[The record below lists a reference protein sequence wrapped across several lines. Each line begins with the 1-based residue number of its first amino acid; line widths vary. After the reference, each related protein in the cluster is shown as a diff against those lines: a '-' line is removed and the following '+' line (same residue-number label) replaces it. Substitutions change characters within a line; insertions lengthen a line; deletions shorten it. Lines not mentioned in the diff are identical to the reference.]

1 LALPVRSD
9 LTGRKQAVMPGKG
22 GAGKAQ
28 NIRAVRMR
36 QYAQILVAIFVWLSS
51 SAVVAQSAMEMAA
64 RDVIGRQ
71 LEAMNRGD
79 GVAAFAFA
87 SPAIQAIFGDAAN
100 FMRMVERGYPQI
112 YRSRR
117 HRFLQFDSSGGE
129 LIQRVLIESDSGTVV
144 ARYEMVEIDG
154 TWRINGCT
162 IEQTEGA

>member
-1 LALPVRSD
+1 MPLP
-9 LTGRKQAVMPGKG
+9 
-22 GAGKAQ
+22 
-28 NIRAVRMR
+28 MR
-36 QYAQILVAIFVWLSS
+36 RYAHILVVLLVCAGS
-51 SAVVAQSAMEMAA
+51 SAVVAQSATETAI

-87 SPAIQAIFGDAAN
+87 SPAIQSIFGDAAN

-117 HRFLQFDSSGGE
+117 HRFLQLDRSGAE
-129 LIQRVLIESDSGTVV
+129 LIQRVLIESDSGSVV
-144 ARYEMVEIDG
+144 ARYEMLKIEG

-162 IEQTEGA
+162 IEPPEAA

>member
-9 LTGRKQAVMPGKG
+9 LHRLEAGGDAWQGRRRKPQTSVL
-22 GAGKAQ
+22 
-28 NIRAVRMR
+28 MR
-36 QYAQILVAIFVWLSS
+36 QYAQILVAILVWLSS
-51 SAVVAQSAMEMAA
+51 SAVVAQSAMEMAT

-71 LEAMNRGD
+71 LEAMNHGD

-87 SPAIQAIFGDAAN
+87 SPAIQTIFGDAAN

-154 TWRINGCT
+154 AWRINGCT

>member
-1 LALPVRSD
+1 MPLP
-9 LTGRKQAVMPGKG
+9 
-22 GAGKAQ
+22 
-28 NIRAVRMR
+28 MR
-36 QYAQILVAIFVWLSS
+36 RYAHILVVLLVWAGS
-51 SAVVAQSAMEMAA
+51 SAVAAHSATETAI

-87 SPAIQAIFGDAAN
+87 SPAIQSIFGDAAN

-112 YRSRR
+112 YRSRQ
-117 HRFLQFDSSGGE
+117 HRFLQLDSTGGE
-129 LIQRVLIESDSGTVV
+129 RIQRVLIESDAGTII

-162 IEQTEGA
+162 IEATPGA